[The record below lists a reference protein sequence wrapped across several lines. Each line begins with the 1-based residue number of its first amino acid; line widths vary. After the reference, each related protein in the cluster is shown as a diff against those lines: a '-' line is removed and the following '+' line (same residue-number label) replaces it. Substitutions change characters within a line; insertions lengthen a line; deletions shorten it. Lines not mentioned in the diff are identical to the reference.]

1 MLKLRRSLW
10 SLLTVVVFLGLA
22 ALASVNY
29 NSSSEQKQALEE
41 NAWYQ
46 KGKKMFIA
54 LLASATFLADANLN
68 KNIGW
73 GQKIKD
79 RALKLDYQKFSE
91 KTKLFF
97 GASSSPELLEG
108 QKSSSD
114 NQVLAEITETEET
127 AEIETNSS
135 ASSTSL
141 IAEIGQRLETE
152 LKSQSVDEVNTDL
165 SNFLD
170 YQRTATGADL
180 ILKFKNGQE
189 YRLGLPFK
197 FLGQR

>member
-1 MLKLRRSLW
+1 MFKLRRSL
-10 SLLTVVVFLGLA
+10 SALVTVVVFLGLA

-97 GASSSPELLEG
+97 GASSSPSLLES
-108 QKSSSD
+108 QDSSLDS
-114 NQVLAEITETEET
+114 QVLAKVTEPETEP
-127 AEIETNSS
+127 N

-141 IAEIGQRLETE
+141 IAEISQRLEME
-152 LKSQSVDEVNTDL
+152 LKSQSIDEVNTDL
-165 SNFLD
+165 SNLLD

-189 YRLGLPFK
+189 YHLGLPFK
-197 FLGQR
+197 VLGQR